1 MKALTVQQPWADA
14 IAYGGK
20 HIENRSWAPPAAAV
34 GSTILIHAGKTF
46 DPMGR
51 FVITDWDA
59 LASWP
64 DARGAVIATAV
75 LAGHHRADGCCAP
88 WGDPRAHHWQ
98 LADVQ
103 PLAEPVPCRGAQKLW
118 TPTTATIQ
126 RITRTA

>member
-1 MKALTVQQPWADA
+1 MKALTVHQPWADA

-20 HIENRSWAPPAAAV
+20 RIENRSWTPPAAAV
-34 GSTILIHAGKTF
+34 GSTILIHAGKIF

-59 LASWP
+59 LGRWP

-75 LAGHHRADGCCAP
+75 LAGHHRADGCCSP
-88 WGDPRAHHWQ
+88 WGEPRGHHWQ
-98 LADVQ
+98 LTDVQ
-103 PLAEPVPCRGAQKLW
+103 PLTEPVPCRGAQRLW

-126 RITRTA
+126 RIIRTA